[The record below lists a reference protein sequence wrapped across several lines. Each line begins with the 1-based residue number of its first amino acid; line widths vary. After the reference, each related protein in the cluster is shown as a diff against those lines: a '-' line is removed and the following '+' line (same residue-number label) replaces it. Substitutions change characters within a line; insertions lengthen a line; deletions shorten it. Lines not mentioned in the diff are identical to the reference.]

1 MPFRSILLVAVLGA
15 PVGSFVPNEVDAQQR
30 SAAGDPRDGVRVSG
44 HVVDRTTGVDL
55 SSARLVFT
63 PRDPDRE
70 GRWEQLTDSAG
81 RFAIEWLP
89 LGTYDLHV
97 EALAF
102 LELTRPVTFAAAGAA
117 DVRVEMVPDAL
128 ELEPIV
134 VTATRLAWLADVGF
148 YERRARGLGY
158 SLAREEIE
166 ARNPYLVSDIFYG
179 IPGADVISE
188 RTGRTPAFVLLRGRC
203 VPQVVLDGAPFS
215 GPIPVDQVASVA
227 ELEAIEVYHGSTGPV
242 RYSSSSCGTIML
254 WTKRATADGG
264 RPLTWKRFLAAAGIV
279 AWFAFAAW

>member
-1 MPFRSILLVAVLGA
+1 
-15 PVGSFVPNEVDAQQR
+15 
-30 SAAGDPRDGVRVSG
+30 
-44 HVVDRTTGVDL
+44 
-55 SSARLVFT
+55 LVFT

-70 GRWEQLTDSAG
+70 ERWEQLTDTVG

-102 LELTRPVTFAAAGAA
+102 LEFTRPVTFSEAGTA

-134 VTATRLAWLADVGF
+134 VTATRPAWLADVGF

-166 ARNPYLVSDIFYG
+166 ARNPYLVSSTAFPVPTSSRSG
-179 IPGADVISE
+179 RGEPRLSCCCADVAS
-188 RTGRTPAFVLLRGRC
+188 RRWFWMAPRSRGPSR
-203 VPQVVLDGAPFS
+203 
-215 GPIPVDQVASVA
+215 
-227 ELEAIEVYHGSTGPV
+227 
-242 RYSSSSCGTIML
+242 
-254 WTKRATADGG
+254 WTRSP
-264 RPLTWKRFLAAAGIV
+264 RWPSWRR
-279 AWFAFAAW
+279 